1 MFYISVFISLWT
13 NDDKFHL
20 PEWVILE
27 VIYNWGFMNNSSHL
41 NIMILMFH
49 VLYHL
54 PCFEFPCTYTLL
66 LLLSDYLD
74 VEYII
79 SGFFLCIINVL
90 SVRNVFAVIHLSWN
104 MTSVQMYIIYL
115 VYHLSQ
121 KVTQSMLREITKA
134 WCVYHVLKVHFY
146 LTTIK
151 KNMNYMMLYPTYG
164 ILFLKNFLLSHCRI
178 QYSTHLKSMNLP
190 VYL

>member
-1 MFYISVFISLWT
+1 
-13 NDDKFHL
+13 
-20 PEWVILE
+20 
-27 VIYNWGFMNNSSHL
+27 MNNSSHL

-79 SGFFLCIINVL
+79 SGFFLCMIIVL
-90 SVRNVFAVIHLSWN
+90 SVRSVFSVIHLSWN
-104 MTSVQMYIIYL
+104 VTAVQMYIIYI
-115 VYHLSQ
+115 VFHLSQ

-134 WCVYHVLKVHFY
+134 GCVYHVLKVHF
-146 LTTIK
+146 LFTTIK
-151 KNMNYMMLYPTYG
+151 KNMNSMVLHPTYG
-164 ILFLKNFLLSHCRI
+164 ILFIKNCLWVIAGSNSQPIWNRLIYQCTYWYYWSWYSFL
-178 QYSTHLKSMNLP
+178 
-190 VYL
+190 